1 MGTVARQRTKHQ
13 GGPERGRL
21 PARPGVVPGARTAR
35 LSTEGEPPPDV
46 DADVDAPERSGAL
59 MPITEREFAQIRDLV
74 HARFGIFLTEQ
85 KRSLVVG
92 RLQKVVRELGLPT
105 FAAYCEH
112 VRDDATGAALGDL
125 VNRIST
131 NHTFFFREKEHFD
144 YLVAHA
150 LPAICASLREKGE
163 RDLRIWCAGCSS
175 GEEAYTLAMLA
186 REYLG
191 SEGGQWQAGLLA
203 TDISTKVLDLA
214 IAGRYD
220 AERAAQLPPKLRSQ
234 FVAAGDGMVEAS
246 ARLKSDITFRRF
258 NLMNERFPFK
268 KPFHVIFC
276 RNVMIYFDLPSR
288 EKLVQRFFDHTA
300 PGGFFFIGHS
310 ESLGRGRTPYQ
321 YLAPSVYRKGEAR

>member
-1 MGTVARQRTKHQ
+1 MGTVARQRSRHGSGRERAPAPLGEGL
-13 GGPERGRL
+13 GGPMDSS
-21 PARPGVVPGARTAR
+21 TA
-35 LSTEGEPPPDV
+35 GEPA
-46 DADVDAPERSGAL
+46 ADIGVEAIERSGTL

-74 HARFGIFLTEQ
+74 HARFGIFLTDQ

-92 RLQKVVRELGLPT
+92 RLQKVVRDLGLPS
-105 FAAYCEH
+105 FAAYHAH
-112 VRDDATGAALGDL
+112 VRDDPTGAALGDL

-150 LPAICASLREKGE
+150 LPAVCARLREQGE

-191 SEGGQWQAGLLA
+191 SERGQWQAGLLA
-203 TDISTKVLDLA
+203 TDISTKVLSLA
-214 IAGRYD
+214 IAGRY
-220 AERAAQLPPKLRSQ
+220 ERERVEQLPPKLRAK
-234 FVAAGDGMVEAS
+234 FVPAGDGMVAAS
-246 ARLKSDITFRRF
+246 EELKSDITFRRF

-288 EKLVQRFFDHTA
+288 EKLVRRFFDHTA
-300 PGGFFFIGHS
+300 PGGFLFIGHS
-310 ESLGRGRTPYQ
+310 ESLGRGRTPYR
-321 YLAPSVYRKGEAR
+321 YLVPSVYQKADAR